1 MSSKI
6 FLSVVIPAHN
16 EEKRISTTLLDMD
29 HYFSSSRFADL
40 LSQYGEGKFSA
51 ADYEIIVAEDG
62 STDRTVEIV
71 TGLSRLVK
79 NLFLDRAEKTGG
91 KGAGVKRGIL
101 AARGRYRLFMD
112 ADNSTT
118 IDQIERFFP
127 YFKDGYD
134 VLIGSRAVKGAE
146 VLVHQPFLKELAGKL
161 GNIFIQV
168 VAVSGIWD
176 TQAGFKIFT
185 DKAAKSVFPKLTIFG
200 WGFDVEVLTIAEH
213 FGFKIKEIPIRWKN
227 DAASQVRLSSYFE
240 VLFQTVKIRLNLW
253 RKIYDR

>member
-6 FLSVVIPAHN
+6 FLSVVIPAYN
-16 EEKRISTTLLDMD
+16 EEKRISTTLLDVD
-29 HYFSSSRFADL
+29 HYFNSSRFADL
-40 LSQYGEGKFSA
+40 LSKHGEGKFNA

-62 STDRTVEIV
+62 STDKTAEIV
-71 TGLSRLVK
+71 AGLSKLVK
-79 NLFLDRAEKTGG
+79 NLRLDRSDKRGG

-101 AARGRYRLFMD
+101 GAKGRYRLFMD

-118 IDQIERFFP
+118 IEQIEKFFP

-146 VLVHQPFLKELAGKL
+146 IPVHQPFLKELAGKL

-185 DKAAKSVFPKLTIFG
+185 EKATEAIFPKLTIFG
-200 WGFDVEVLTIAEH
+200 WGFDVEILAIADH
-213 FGFKIKEIPIRWKN
+213 LDFKIKEIPIRWEN
-227 DAASQVRLSSYFE
+227 NAESRVRLSSYFK
-240 VLFQTVKIRLNLW
+240 VLAETVKVRWNLW
-253 RKIYDR
+253 RNKYEK